1 MLILALD
8 TTSLTASA
16 AIWRD
21 EIMIAQYFL
30 NSGHTHSTTLLPMIK
45 HMLETSGT
53 SLDDVDLLACAVGP
67 GSFTGIRIGIATVKG
82 LSAGKNIPCV
92 GVSSLEAMAYGMRG
106 VDGIVCPVINARR
119 TQFYSSLFRIQDG
132 LVSRLSEDDIVLG
145 AELDSVL
152 SPYDEPIYL
161 IGDGYGVAKEFI
173 THKHLKYTPE
183 LYRWPSA
190 FAVADAAAHIWCN
203 APDKAIFTQDSISPV
218 YLRKTQA
225 EREREERISSAQNG
239 DI

>member
-8 TTSLTASA
+8 TMSLTASA
-16 AIWRD
+16 ALWRD
-21 EIMIAQYFL
+21 EVIVAQYFL

-45 HMLETSGT
+45 HMMETSGV

-67 GSFTGIRIGIATVKG
+67 GSFTGIRIGIATLKG
-82 LSAGKNIPCV
+82 LCVGKNISCV

-119 TQFYSSLFRIQDG
+119 TQFYSSLFRVKNG
-132 LVSRLSEDDIVLG
+132 LVSRLSEDDIVMG
-145 AELDSVL
+145 ADLDSVL
-152 SPYDEPIYL
+152 SPYDEAVYL
-161 IGDGYGVAKEFI
+161 VGDGYGAAREFI

-183 LYRWPSA
+183 LYRWPTA
-190 FAVADAAAHIWCN
+190 FAVADAAAKIWN
-203 APDKAIFTQDSISPV
+203 DASDKSVFTQDSISPV

-225 EREREERISSAQNG
+225 EREREERISAAQNG

>member
-16 AIWRD
+16 ALWRD
-21 EIMIAQYFL
+21 EVMVAQYFL

-45 HMLETSGT
+45 HMMETSGV

-67 GSFTGIRIGIATVKG
+67 GSFTGIRIGIATLKG
-82 LSAGKNIPCV
+82 LCVGKNIPCV
-92 GVSSLEAMAYGMRG
+92 GVSSLEAMAYGVRG

-119 TQFYSSLFRIQDG
+119 TQFYSSLFRVKNGQ
-132 LVSRLSEDDIVLG
+132 VSRLSEDDIVLG
-145 AELDSVL
+145 ADLDSVL
-152 SPYDEPIYL
+152 SPYDEAVYL
-161 IGDGYGVAKEFI
+161 VGDGYGAAREFI

-183 LYRWPSA
+183 LYRWPTA
-190 FAVADAAAHIWCN
+190 FAVADAASHIWN
-203 APDKAIFTQDSISPV
+203 NTSDKSVFTQDSISPV

-225 EREREERISSAQNG
+225 EREREERISAAQNG

>member
-16 AIWRD
+16 ALWRD
-21 EIMIAQYFL
+21 EVMVAQYFL

-45 HMLETSGT
+45 HMMETSGV

-67 GSFTGIRIGIATVKG
+67 GSFTGIRIGIATLKG
-82 LSAGKNIPCV
+82 LCVGKNVPCV

-119 TQFYSSLFRIQDG
+119 TQFYSSLFRVKNG
-132 LVSRLSEDDIVLG
+132 MVSRLSEDDIVLG
-145 AELDSVL
+145 ADLDSVL
-152 SPYDEPIYL
+152 SPYDEAVYL
-161 IGDGYGVAKEFI
+161 VGDGYGAAREFI

-183 LYRWPSA
+183 LYRWPTA
-190 FAVADAAAHIWCN
+190 FAVADAAANIWN
-203 APDKAIFTQDSISPV
+203 DASDKSVFTQDSISPV

-225 EREREERISSAQNG
+225 EREREERISAAQNG

>member
-8 TTSLTASA
+8 TASLTASA
-16 AIWRD
+16 ALWRD
-21 EIMIAQYFL
+21 EVMVAQYFL

-45 HMLETSGT
+45 HMLETSGA

-67 GSFTGIRIGIATVKG
+67 GSFTGIRIGIATLKG
-82 LSAGKNIPCV
+82 LCVGKNIPCV

-119 TQFYSSLFRIQDG
+119 TQFYSSLFRVKNGQ
-132 LVSRLSEDDIVLG
+132 VSRLSEDDIVLG
-145 AELDSVL
+145 ADLDSVL
-152 SPYDEPIYL
+152 SPYDEAVYL
-161 IGDGYGVAKEFI
+161 VGDGYGAAREFI

-183 LYRWPSA
+183 LYRWPTA
-190 FAVADAAAHIWCN
+190 FAVADAASNIWNN
-203 APDKAIFTQDSISPV
+203 ASDKSVFTQDSMSPV

-225 EREREERISSAQNG
+225 EREREERISAAQNG

>member
-16 AIWRD
+16 ALWRD
-21 EIMIAQYFL
+21 EVMVAQYFL

-45 HMLETSGT
+45 HMMETSGV

-67 GSFTGIRIGIATVKG
+67 GSFTGIRIGIATLKG
-82 LSAGKNIPCV
+82 LCVGKNIPCV

-119 TQFYSSLFRIQDG
+119 TQFYSSLFRVKNG
-132 LVSRLSEDDIVLG
+132 LVSRLSEDDIVMG
-145 AELDSVL
+145 ADLDSVL
-152 SPYDEPIYL
+152 SPYDEAVYL
-161 IGDGYGVAKEFI
+161 VGDGYGAAREFI

-183 LYRWPSA
+183 LYRWPTA
-190 FAVADAAAHIWCN
+190 FAVADAAANIWNN
-203 APDKAIFTQDSISPV
+203 ASDKSVFMQDSMSPV

-225 EREREERISSAQNG
+225 EREREERISAAQNG